1 MNWNHNDEGY
11 YNYNTRGNRP
21 SRLKNLVKNVLLVI
35 VSAFMG
41 GVLALG
47 LYSAG
52 NGNIPSPSNNSP
64 ETFQNPSGSNQNQPA
79 YNIST
84 ENVLSDWPVTSIAEI
99 VGPSV
104 VGISNISEIRYL
116 FGGRQEVEQ
125 GSGSGVIITDGGYI
139 VTNQHVI
146 ADAQRVLVS
155 FADGRQ
161 LEAVIRGQDADSDLA
176 ILKVEGD
183 HYPAVILGDSNQVRV
198 GELVVAIGNPLGN
211 EFARSVTMGV
221 ISAKDRQVSID
232 EKKMTL
238 LQTDAAINPGN
249 SGGALVNASGQLI
262 GINSAKLTGNVEG
275 MGFAIPIND
284 AKPIMDELIEKGYVS
299 KPSMGIV
306 GYAIDARLSAR
317 TGLPQGIFV
326 QEVTSNEARAAGL
339 RADDIIISIDGQII
353 DNSTDL
359 KDFLNTRKVG
369 DAIQLKVNRNNRE
382 MDMILSLIERRG

>member
-1 MNWNHNDEGY
+1 MSWNHNDEGY
-11 YNYNTRGNRP
+11 YHYNARGNRT
-21 SRLKNLVKNVLLVI
+21 SGLKNLVKNALLVI

-52 NGNIPSPSNNSP
+52 NGNISADDPPR
-64 ETFQNPSGSNQNQPA
+64 TLQNLSESNQDQPSE
-79 YNIST
+79 NPST
-84 ENVLSDWPVTSIAEI
+84 ENVLSNWPVTGIAEI

-125 GSGSGVIITDGGYI
+125 GSGSGVIITDDGYI

-146 ADAQRVLVS
+146 ADARRVLVS

-183 HYPAVILGDSNQVRV
+183 RYPAVVLGDSNQVRV

-249 SGGALVNASGQLI
+249 SGGALVNVSGQLI

-317 TGLPQGIFV
+317 TGLPRGIFV

-339 RADDIIISIDGQII
+339 RADDIIISIEGQTI